1 MKRKRAFA
9 VLLFSVVLLG
19 VLLPASAPC
28 QVRNNGAFDKS
39 IRDSISDALSRGKG
53 VCTVVADMIRSGK
66 DTTETVNSAIMLG
79 HPACVVVRCAIEAGG
94 RFEDVITGAFR
105 AGATSDVIVTCCI
118 EGGADPE
125 ALARAIERL
134 GLPGLGYTPPP
145 TTPAYT
151 PTFAPAI
158 GGGGGG
164 RGTVSPFKP

>member
-1 MKRKRAFA
+1 MKRTRVLAA
-9 VLLFSVVLLG
+9 LLFSVVLLIM
-19 VLLPASAPC
+19 LFPSFALC

-53 VCTVVADMIRSGK
+53 VCAVVTDMIRSGK
-66 DTTETVNSAIMLG
+66 DTSDTVNNAILMG
-79 HPACVVVRCAIEAGG
+79 HPACVVVRCAVEAGG
-94 RFEDVITGAFR
+94 RLDEVITGAFR
-105 AGATSDVIVTCCI
+105 AGATSDIIATCAI